1 MGRSSIRSKIVRGA
15 ALAVLLLAA
24 GGCDLRTPEGDGP
37 LRFRD
42 EVFTAV
48 SSTPNLVYG
57 AAVSQAGVPTTL
69 RADLYEPAGDT
80 MAARPLIIW
89 IHGGSFRA
97 GSRTSPEIVDQA
109 NVFSRKGYVN
119 ASISY
124 RLSAQG
130 CTVPNATCI
139 ESIVDAIEDAQA
151 AVRFFRAHADDYGI
165 DPDRI
170 AVAGTSAGAITAL
183 NVAYQTPVPGNSGTP
198 GVSSAAQ
205 AAVSLSGAVIFTGSV
220 TPDDVNVLMFHGTA
234 DTIVPYAWAQQ
245 TANEAGKDG
254 LEGYLISWEGEG
266 HVPYVAH
273 RAQIHVLTTNF
284 LFHTLDVRPL
294 LQGAQPS

>member
-1 MGRSSIRSKIVRGA
+1 MTGMRVRVGVRVA
-15 ALAVLLLAA
+15 ALVVLVVAA
-24 GGCDLRTPEGDGP
+24 AGCDLATPQGAGP

-42 EVFTAV
+42 EVFTGV
-48 SSTPNLVYG
+48 TTTPDIVYG
-57 AAVSQAGVPTTL
+57 SAVSQTGVTTTL

-80 MAARPLIIW
+80 MGARPLVIW
-89 IHGGSFRA
+89 IHGGSFA
-97 GSRTSPEIVDQA
+97 FGTRTSPEIVDQA

-130 CTVPNATCI
+130 CTVANAACV

-151 AVRFFRAHADDYGI
+151 AVRFFRAHADEYGI

-198 GVSSAAQ
+198 GVSSKVDS
-205 AAVSLSGAVIFTGSV
+205 AVSLSGGVIFTGSV
-220 TPDDVNVLMFHGTA
+220 TPDDVNTLMFHGTA
-234 DTIVPYAWAQQ
+234 DVVVPYAWAQA

-254 LEGYLISWEGEG
+254 LAGYLISWEGEG
-266 HVPYVAH
+266 HVPYVQH
-273 RAQIHVLTTNF
+273 RAQIHDLTTNF

-294 LQGAQPS
+294 L